1 MGQQASSPAVPL
13 TNAVTPD
20 GAMLGKGDVDCTIA
34 CVSTAIIA
42 EHALWQVSGTPGYL
56 RGKDA
61 TLVLPKGVTV
71 DKLTRMTKLP
81 IQLWV
86 PTTHAEGLVKALQE
100 SYLAFAPPPDVFPV

>member
-1 MGQQASSPAVPL
+1 MGQQASSPAVSL
-13 TNAVTPD
+13 TPADTPND
-20 GAMLGKGDVDCTIA
+20 SMIGQGDVDCTIG

-100 SYLAFAPPPDVFPV
+100 SYLAFAPPDVSPV